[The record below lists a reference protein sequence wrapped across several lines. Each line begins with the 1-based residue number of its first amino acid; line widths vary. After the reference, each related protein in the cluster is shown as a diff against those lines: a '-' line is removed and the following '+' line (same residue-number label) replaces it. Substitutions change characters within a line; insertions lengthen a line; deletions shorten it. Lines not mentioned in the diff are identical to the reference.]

1 MPVLL
6 LEPPRA
12 DVPPGAGLTLPVTT
26 TIRLGAAAAA
36 LLLAVLS
43 RGDVLV
49 LAAMLALLAWR
60 PLPVAALVP
69 ALVAGGWRWGSTS
82 LEAISGAQAVL
93 GPAGTVGPTAAAVSA
108 WLAAVAVVLVTPDLR
123 TRREG
128 GWWGRPTGAAPRW
141 VPSVASAA
149 PGAQLLG
156 AAAVGATAAVLAAG
170 PAPGGAVWARVLLAV
185 VATVAALSVATLRRR
200 SAETERRWPTQRILD
215 AAAAVAGIGALVL
228 AAGDA
233 PGWSGT
239 FDPSAAAAGTAIGLA
254 AAVLLAALV
263 AATAALRA
271 DRERRVGSQR

>member
-49 LAAMLALLAWR
+49 LAAMLALLTWR
-60 PLPVAALVP
+60 PLPVVALVP

-108 WLAAVAVVLVTPDLR
+108 
-123 TRREG
+123 
-128 GWWGRPTGAAPRW
+128 
-141 VPSVASAA
+141 
-149 PGAQLLG
+149 
-156 AAAVGATAAVLAAG
+156 
-170 PAPGGAVWARVLLAV
+170 
-185 VATVAALSVATLRRR
+185 
-200 SAETERRWPTQRILD
+200 
-215 AAAAVAGIGALVL
+215 
-228 AAGDA
+228 
-233 PGWSGT
+233 
-239 FDPSAAAAGTAIGLA
+239 
-254 AAVLLAALV
+254 
-263 AATAALRA
+263 
-271 DRERRVGSQR
+271 